1 MGSKKH
7 KKHHRSEKKEVV
19 YEDRSEKPLKLVL
32 KVGGNSSSVQAPIQ
46 SHPSAPPPLVPS
58 TQFQHL
64 ETFASQSEIPHL
76 TEEKPRDMCA
86 YSPEKHKKSKKKKKK
101 KSSEKEK
108 VKHDKKRKH
117 HHHHHHREH
126 SHERKFMTL
135 HHDKK
140 KRDHDTSQDSADTQD
155 HDQEPPSK
163 YQHLDELAPC
173 ERPLRDPRTCTLKKK
188 AMKNP
193 LQMLLFYL
201 LKNLQKKDP
210 QQFFAWPVS
219 DIIAPGYS
227 SIISDPMDF
236 STMRKKIENK
246 EYNNVNEFR
255 SDLKLMCDNAMTYN
269 RPDTVYYK
277 SAKKMWHVG
286 EKLLSQDQLLLL
298 RRNLPYIADLGAEE
312 LGFDLDDDADE
323 DYVKEEIASDS
334 CSVVLQ
340 DIKKSK
346 LKGSWNQNQVDTDS
360 QDDDLSPE
368 EILAEARKAA
378 KAAADRLTLS
388 RPKSRYGFL
397 RQHENGST
405 TLALLNPSSGK
416 GTNKEANGQAEM
428 KVNLEMLTGKLTQG
442 TGSITR
448 FREDA
453 KNIVK
458 PVNYLNYGSF
468 ASYSPQYD
476 SMFASLT
483 KEESDLVLSTYGD
496 DTGVQYTESIM
507 SFAKDCDFVMNMVDN
522 LLDILTGGEHSKT
535 MKLLEEKRKGVEE
548 AKKKPDELTALV
560 TETLSSE
567 KKGMGTVSEPAAE
580 NDIRVDFD
588 SFNALSSVDLDISL
602 LDNVGESALK
612 NEDSCPVKKLPNEVS
627 LSEQRRAIQ
636 RKLDSTTKLLQNLA
650 KVQHERLSA
659 EPPPHLANI
668 QGPSAAEQEL
678 AEKVSQKLADIASQ
692 ATPSEIVS
700 VECLRKA
707 MGITFQPVSE
717 EPISVS
723 INPPEDSPEQKNNME
738 TVAGQTEEDS
748 RAELTVDGRV
758 SQELV
763 TCSPNHLTGDD
774 QRLHT
779 TDIES
784 ELREFLETG
793 PNLRVCESP
802 SGT

>member
-7 KKHHRSEKKEVV
+7 KKHHRSEKKEAI

-64 ETFASQSEIPHL
+64 ESFTSQSEIPHL

-108 VKHDKKRKH
+108 IKHDKKRKH

-126 SHERKFMTL
+126 SHERKFMTF

-155 HDQEPPSK
+155 HDQEPPTK

-246 EYNNVNEFR
+246 EYSNVNEFR

-269 RPDTVYYK
+269 RPDTVYFK

-298 RRNLPYIADLGAEE
+298 RRNLPYISDLGAEE
-312 LGFDLDDDADE
+312 LGFDPDDDADE
-323 DYVKEEIASDS
+323 DYVKEEIISDS

-346 LKGSWNQNQVDTDS
+346 IKGSWTQNQNDTDS

-416 GTNKEANGQAEM
+416 GIDKENNGQTEM

-468 ASYSPQYD
+468 TSYSPQYD
-476 SMFASLT
+476 SMFANLT
-483 KEESDLVLSTYGD
+483 KEESDLVLSAYGD
-496 DTGVQYTESIM
+496 DTGVQYAESIM

-535 MKLLEEKRKGVEE
+535 MKLLEEKRKGAEE
-548 AKKKPDELTALV
+548 EKKKLDDLSALV
-560 TETLSSE
+560 TETLSTE
-567 KKGMGTVSEPAAE
+567 KKGIGTVTEPT
-580 NDIRVDFD
+580 NDSDIRVDFD
-588 SFNALSSVDLDISL
+588 SLNALSSVDLDMSL
-602 LDNVGESALK
+602 LDNVGESAPK
-612 NEDSCPVKKLPNEVS
+612 NDESVKKLQNEVS
-627 LSEQRRAIQ
+627 LSEQRRVIQ

-678 AEKVSQKLADIASQ
+678 AERVSQKLADIASQ

-707 MGITFQPVSE
+707 MGITFRPVSD
-717 EPISVS
+717 EPVTVS
-723 INPPEDSPEQKNNME
+723 IDPPEDSQEQKS
-738 TVAGQTEEDS
+738 TIEEVVNQVEEEE
-748 RAELTVDGRV
+748 RVELTVDNRV

-763 TCSPNHLTGDD
+763 TCSPNHLATDD
-774 QRLHT
+774 RRLRTT

-784 ELREFLETG
+784 EFREFLETA

>member
-1 MGSKKH
+1 MN